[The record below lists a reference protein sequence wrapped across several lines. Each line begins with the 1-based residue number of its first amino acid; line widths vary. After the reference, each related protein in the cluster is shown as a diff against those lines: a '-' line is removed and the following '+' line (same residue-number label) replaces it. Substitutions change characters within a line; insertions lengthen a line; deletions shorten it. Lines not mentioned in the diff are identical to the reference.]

1 MNYNFDIPAFEK
13 ISEDAKDLIKKILVK
28 PDERPTIAEV
38 LQSTL
43 LKENIPHA
51 SKKFLAIDWGKIQ
64 KYSKLN

>member
-38 LQSTL
+38 LQSTWV
-43 LKENIPHA
+43 KENAP
-51 SKKFLAIDWGKIQ
+51 LQ
-64 KYSKLN
+64 KNL